1 MRCFCWSQVNEISK
15 QVQVYIL
22 WLRTIQLIH
31 RITVCNGN
39 MSQMGTDDTP
49 CKHIHLAKQQMDIST
64 KLCVQFETRRGVDAF
79 TFALVCDIWSHIFEI
94 HWYSMTGNVWWFRF
108 TMCFTFGKCTISI
121 HIYGC
126 SIYLIRKLTNRIIKA
141 MICIQMSWNH
151 QSWIVVCWH
160 SLFVSI
166 ILLETV
172 NLHLYLPLYTLYTKS
187 RSFICSSRKELSSIF
202 GTQFR
207 SMTSIIDIILRHM
220 RAHTFKKN
228 WWYANKYLEHEK
240 W

>member
-1 MRCFCWSQVNEISK
+1 MLLLKSGEWDKQTSTSIYFVASNNTVNSSYYCLQWKHEP
-15 QVQVYIL
+15 
-22 WLRTIQLIH
+22 
-31 RITVCNGN
+31 N
-39 MSQMGTDDTP
+39 GTDDTP

-64 KLCVQFETRRGVDAF
+64 KVCVQFDTRRGVDAF

-121 HIYGC
+121 SIYGC

-160 SLFVSI
+160 SLFVRI

-172 NLHLYLPLYTLYTKS
+172 NLHLYLSLFIHPALLFVHVGKS
-187 RSFICSSRKELSSIF
+187 YHQYLVHSSAAWH
-202 GTQFR
+202 Q
-207 SMTSIIDIILRHM
+207 
-220 RAHTFKKN
+220 
-228 WWYANKYLEHEK
+228 
-240 W
+240 

>member
-79 TFALVCDIWSHIFEI
+79 TFAIVCDIWSRIFKI
-94 HWYSMTGNVWWFRF
+94 HWYSMTGNVWWSRF

-151 QSWIVVCWH
+151 QIAGSLYVDIHCLWALFYWKRWICISI
-160 SLFVSI
+160 SLSS
-166 ILLETV
+166 LS
-172 NLHLYLPLYTLYTKS
+172 LYTKS

-220 RAHTFKKN
+220 RAHTFKKKIDGMPTN
-228 WWYANKYLEHEK
+228 T
-240 W
+240 